1 MRGGWRRD
9 GDGAGVDG
17 AFSGGP
23 VVKTPAAG
31 WIPAWGPKIPQ
42 VSTVKCCQEI

>member
-9 GDGAGVDG
+9 GTGLGVDG

-23 VVKTPAAG
+23 VVKTRTAG
-31 WIPAWGPKIPQ
+31 WIPGWGPKIPQ